1 MVQTEGCETSISGCF
16 VLFLSQCPKLLIDLM
31 YVHNTFYV
39 YIVAVVAAHKP
50 PMQFQLMLQND
61 LYCPQPNYSENNEV
75 VTLCSATVLPKQ
87 NLVLLFFIEHTFVWK
102 VWLSI

>member
-1 MVQTEGCETSISGCF
+1 MVVQKQTEGCETSISGCF

-31 YVHNTFYV
+31 YVHNTYYF

-61 LYCPQPNYSENNEV
+61 LYCPHPNYSM
-75 VTLCSATVLPKQ
+75 
-87 NLVLLFFIEHTFVWK
+87 FFTY
-102 VWLSI
+102 LSGLKTMKL